1 MALHPTLAGIEQA
14 RTLLE
19 AWLRDMGLTLKVNKT
34 RITHTFHSHEGTV
47 GFNFLGFTIRQ
58 YPVGRCHAGHDA
70 WGNRIAFKARTTP
83 SNEAVKRHQEE
94 LKRIVRAHRAA
105 TQDELIEA
113 PNPVI
118 TGWAKYY
125 RTVVAKQTLNACDHP
140 LFFLLWRWARCRHPN
155 KSSAWLRRK
164 YSLTIGQNHWR
175 FGSPVGLVLA
185 QHERTT
191 IRRHVKGRGTAS
203 PFDGNLIYWG
213 QRLRD
218 HPLVRRRLALLLKRQ
233 DGRCPAC
240 SLLFR
245 DTDRLEIDHIEPQ

>member
-1 MALHPTLAGIEQA
+1 
-14 RTLLE
+14 
-19 AWLRDMGLTLKVNKT
+19 MGLTLKVNKT